1 MDTDDG
7 VNFTESEARKFMND
21 KGLVTR
27 DRKTKKDVFYLYKSL
42 WYNNEQTVYI
52 TSRRFSKRPADAPIY
67 IKVYSNAKKLT
78 LYQNGTA
85 VETMNGS
92 GEETGVIW
100 KFKPLKFLSDNDT
113 FKVVSEEGTSD
124 EISLQRF

>member
-1 MDTDDG
+1 MLFLISHPYGDVHFLFANRMEGYMDTDDS

-27 DRKTKKDVFYLYKSL
+27 QKDEKDVFYLYKSL
-42 WYNNEQTVYI
+42 YGTTTYRLCI
-52 TSRRFSKRPADAPIY
+52 SRAADSAKRPADAPHIY
-67 IKVYSNAKKLT
+67 KVYSNAKKLT

-92 GEETGVIW
+92 GER
-100 KFKPLKFLSDNDT
+100 
-113 FKVVSEEGTSD
+113 
-124 EISLQRF
+124 QA